1 MWVPSLIL
9 FLTWFFKPAHTL
21 FTYTNNYVG
30 ALFSH
35 IVSHLV
41 SHVAAPSFKPD
52 HTLIVYVYEQLWRC
66 PPPLIPAPI
75 LFLAQSLWDG
85 GKFKERFVAY
95 GPSPAS
101 GSVYKLRYFFPDF
114 MKEMFVCL
122 WPADK
127 IVSGEVADHFELSRF
142 HHCIVKCSIVAL

>member
-1 MWVPSLIL
+1 MNSYGGALPSLIPVP
-9 FLTWFFKPAHTL
+9 TK
-21 FTYTNNYVG
+21 V
-30 ALFSH
+30 
-35 IVSHLV
+35 
-41 SHVAAPSFKPD
+41 
-52 HTLIVYVYEQLWRC
+52 
-66 PPPLIPAPI
+66 
-75 LFLAQSLWDG
+75 FLAQSLWDG

>member
-1 MWVPSLIL
+1 MSTFRGKEAALGKEGEQEVEEIMWVPSLIL
-9 FLTWFFKPAHTL
+9 FLTQSLLWVLSSHIVSSLVLPTHCVRVRTAMDVPSL
-21 FTYTNNYVG
+21 
-30 ALFSH
+30 SH

-75 LFLAQSLWDG
+75 FFLAQSLWDG
-85 GKFKERFVAY
+85 GKERFVAY

-101 GSVYKLRYFFPDF
+101 S
-114 MKEMFVCL
+114 
-122 WPADK
+122 
-127 IVSGEVADHFELSRF
+127 
-142 HHCIVKCSIVAL
+142 

>member
-1 MWVPSLIL
+1 MEVPSL
-9 FLTWFFKPAHTL
+9 
-21 FTYTNNYVG
+21 
-30 ALFSH
+30 SH

-41 SHVAAPSFKPD
+41 SHVAAPSFKPA
-52 HTLIVYVYEQLWRC
+52 HTFDCVCIRTAMEV
-66 PPPLIPAPI
+66 PSPFLIPAPI